1 VTERHRALLIL
12 NGAAIIFVALLSGFL
27 AVGGAGEGGARDW
40 ESVHVTLIL
49 AGVWLIATGGAAE
62 VLVLAEREARAL
74 VWSQVGGSWALVGVL
89 AIRVVTGVRGFA
101 PEGPLSNWV
110 SFFLNMIVTLG
121 ALLAALLTLSGALN
135 ALRGTRASGS
145 P

>member
-1 VTERHRALLIL
+1 VNDRHRAVLVF
-12 NGAAIIFVALLSGFL
+12 NGAAIIFIALISGFL

-40 ESVHVTLIL
+40 ASVHTTLMI
-49 AGVWLIATGGAAE
+49 AGIWLIATGGAAG
-62 VLVLAEREARAL
+62 VLVLAEREARGL
-74 VWSQVGGSWALVGVL
+74 VWTQVGGSWALVGVL
-89 AIRVVTGVRGFA
+89 AVRVFTGVRGFT
-101 PEGPLSNWV
+101 PEGPLANWV

-121 ALLAALLTLSGALN
+121 VLLAALLTISGARN